1 MCMYSRPKE
10 KRSSGLIRRSS
21 WHRTMASL
29 LADRARLSNSSGG
42 TSMRSALPGK
52 NISEVE
58 VTNVSGHGFW
68 LLIDEQELFLPF
80 DKFPWFRDVPIGQL
94 LSVERPHPSHL
105 HWPDLD
111 VDLAVESIKFPDR
124 FPLVSRARPDNA
136 PRRPRAARGG
146 ATMNKRNRS
155 RR

>member
-1 MCMYSRPKE
+1 
-10 KRSSGLIRRSS
+10 
-21 WHRTMASL
+21 
-29 LADRARLSNSSGG
+29 
-42 TSMRSALPGK
+42 MRSALPGK

-58 VTNVSGHGFW
+58 VTNVSRHGFW

-94 LSVERPHPSHL
+94 LKVEQPHPSYL

-111 VDLAVESIKFPDR
+111 VDLAVESIEFPER
-124 FPLVSRARPDNA
+124 FPLVSRARPNNELQ
-136 PRRPRAARGG
+136 RPCAARGE
-146 ATMNKRNRS
+146 ATRNKRNRA